1 MCSQIYLGMPID
13 QQMQRQDDGRHAGHP
28 EWDGGRTSTSCAEW
42 QGHQNV
48 CSSFQRLLKSRDIHF
63 FTSENDDIKWPMV
76 EHFQR
81 ILQGT
86 IHCHILANR
95 TQCFMDVLPALLCT
109 YNTTHHTTP
118 HVTVPLA
125 WCPVQWTGPMG
136 STSGSGCTQRD
147 ACCLWQALAISAFHP
162 VTMSGW
168 AMPVF
173 G

>member
-1 MCSQIYLGMPID
+1 MPID

-86 IHCHILANR
+86 IHATYWPTGRSVSWTSC
-95 TQCFMDVLPALLCT
+95 LPFFAP
-109 YNTTHHTTP
+109 TTP
-118 HVTVPLA
+118 HITQHHMSQCHWHGAPYSELGQWGAPLGVA
-125 WCPVQWTGPMG
+125 VL
-136 STSGSGCTQRD
+136 S
-147 ACCLWQALAISAFHP
+147 
-162 VTMSGW
+162 
-168 AMPVF
+168 AMPAAC
-173 G
+173 GRP